1 MERGYPSFLVGM
13 AKGYL
18 RSLPSICQKQNR
30 MKAFFQKIVLWAF
43 LIIGGNMLF
52 PCPSLAQTDT
62 SQKEVFT
69 LYQIDSSRWVEQNG
83 LKYKGVRPRVGLVL
97 SGGGAKGIA
106 HVGVIKV
113 LEELGIP
120 IDYIGGTSMG
130 SIIGGLYAY
139 GYTAHELDSI
149 LTHADWGLLLSDRA
163 DWTDVFYVNK
173 NEYML
178 RLPFGIGNDASS
190 SIVPIGFLRGQH
202 INNLFYTLTSQAYK
216 SKTFKE
222 FNIPFFCV
230 GANIVNGQAAYLDS
244 GNLAVAM
251 RASMAVPGVFS
262 PVNID
267 TMVLVDGGVL
277 NNFPV
282 DKILEKGVDIVIG
295 ADVGFSYAG
304 ADNMGSFMDVLEEVI
319 FMGSKNR
326 VMDNRKACRVLIRP
340 NMKGYTT
347 TSFSKTDSLMAR
359 GEAAARSPEIYAKLK
374 QLAEELSEYEPEP
387 PKEKKPYLPP
397 EAVFISQIE
406 YTGLKKYNQ
415 GYINQFLQVESG
427 KWVRLSEITNG
438 IDRLYGSNVFRS
450 VSYEF
455 KQDTGF
461 QDGTVLVVNVD
472 EAPSNAFNLGIRYD
486 NTRAAALLAGV
497 EFRNLG
503 FKNSLLTLDVELSK
517 LSKAS
522 LDYTVMPDWRPR
534 KNKYSVWL
542 PSLGIGLD
550 YYHINGYLYRNPESP
565 GNRTSEIRSNL
576 YRARIYGQS
585 NWKLNI
591 LGLGIAYEYGNNR
604 EWISSAIDRQDVF
617 NNGYIYPYFYY
628 RHNSFNQKHY
638 PTKGSRM
645 NLEVSFPVQVGS
657 EHGKNIAKHFL
668 SAYWTADFAIQAG
681 KRVTFYPGFSLGSI
695 VFRSSSIIP
704 IQYQFFQGGCA
715 YIEGVYSSMLPGV
728 QFGQSSG
735 YQLANIRLTAQIMLI
750 KNLYLSFRGGIGKA
764 EYEIIDMIRDFDHI
778 IYGGN
783 VGISY
788 NTPIGPVGLSF
799 QTSNIHKFNIFLNI
813 GYWF

>member
-1 MERGYPSFLVGM
+1 MLWTILFLGGCPWFLHPSH
-13 AKGYL
+13 
-18 RSLPSICQKQNR
+18 
-30 MKAFFQKIVLWAF
+30 
-43 LIIGGNMLF
+43 
-52 PCPSLAQTDT
+52 AQTGT
-62 SQKEVFT
+62 QQEEIFS
-69 LYQIDSSRWVEQNG
+69 LYQTDSSRWTENTK
-83 LKYKGVRPRVGLVL
+83 LNYKGIRPRVGLVL

-163 DWTDVFYVNK
+163 EWTDVFYVNK
-173 NEYML
+173 KEYML
-178 RLPFGIGNDASS
+178 RLPFGLGGDASS
-190 SIVPIGFLRGQH
+190 SIVPVGFLRGQH

-230 GANIVNGQAAYLDS
+230 GANIVNGQAAYIDS
-244 GNLAVAM
+244 GNLATAM

-262 PVNID
+262 PVVID

-282 DKILEKGVDIVIG
+282 DKMLEQGIDIVIG
-295 ADVGFSYAG
+295 VDVGFSYAG
-304 ADNMGSFMDVLEEVI
+304 ADNMSSFMDVLEEVI

-326 VMDNRKACRVLIRP
+326 VMDNREACRVLIRP
-340 NMKGYTT
+340 DMKGYTT
-347 TSFSKTDSLMAR
+347 TSFSKADSLMAR
-359 GEAAARSPEIYAKLK
+359 GEEAARSPEIYAQLKKL
-374 QLAEELSEYEPEP
+374 ATELSEYEPEP

-397 EAVFISQIE
+397 EAVFISKIE
-406 YTGLKKYNQ
+406 YSGLKKYSQ
-415 GYINQFLQVESG
+415 GYINQFLQVEAG
-427 KWVRLSEITNG
+427 KWTRLPDITDG
-438 IDRLYGSNVFRS
+438 INRLYGSNVFRS

-455 KQDTGF
+455 RQDTSF

-503 FKNSLLTLDVELSK
+503 FKNSLLTLDAELSK
-517 LSKAS
+517 MSMAS
-522 LDYTVMPDWRPR
+522 IDYTVMPDWRPR

-542 PSLGIGLD
+542 PSLGVGFD

-565 GNRTSEIRSNL
+565 SSRTSEIRTNL

-591 LGLGIAYEYGNNR
+591 LGLGIAYEYGNNQ

-617 NNGYIYPYFYY
+617 NNGYVYPYFYY
-628 RHNSFNQKHY
+628 KHNSFNQKYY

-645 NLEVSFPVQVGS
+645 NLEISFPIRVGS
-657 EHGKNIAKHFL
+657 EPVPDIASHFL
-668 SAYWTADFAIQAG
+668 SAYWTADFAFQAG
-681 KRVTFYPGFSLGSI
+681 KRVTFYPGFSIGTILFRSASI
-695 VFRSSSIIP
+695 VP

-715 YIEGVYSSMLPGV
+715 PVAGLHSSLLPGV

-735 YQLANIRLTAQIMLI
+735 YQLASIRLSAQIMLI
-750 KNLYLSFRGGIGKA
+750 KNLYLSVRGGIGKA
-764 EYEIIDMIRDFDHI
+764 EYEILDMIRDFDHI
-778 IYGGN
+778 VYGGN
-783 VGISY
+783 IGISY

-799 QTSNIHKFNIFLNI
+799 QTSNVHKFNLFINI

>member
-1 MERGYPSFLVGM
+1 
-13 AKGYL
+13 
-18 RSLPSICQKQNR
+18 
-30 MKAFFQKIVLWAF
+30 MKTFFRTVLLWASM
-43 LIIGGNMLF
+43 LLPGIGICSDNAYAHAD
-52 PCPSLAQTDT
+52 SL
-62 SQKEVFT
+62 QKEETFT
-69 LYQIDSSRWVEQNG
+69 IYQLDSSRWSHTQNTHF
-83 LKYKGVRPRVGLVL
+83 KGTRPRVGLVL

-139 GYTAHELDSI
+139 GYSAHELDSI

-178 RLPFGIGNDASS
+178 RLPFGIGEDANS
-190 SIVPIGFLRGQH
+190 SIVPVGFLRGQH
-202 INNLFYTLTSQAYK
+202 INTLFYTLTSQAYK

-262 PVNID
+262 PVKID

-282 DKILEKGVDIVIG
+282 DKIIEQGVDIVIG
-295 ADVGFSYAG
+295 VDVGFSYAG
-304 ADNMGSFMDVLEEVI
+304 TDNMNSFMDVLEEVI

-347 TSFSKTDSLMAR
+347 TSFSKADSLMAR
-359 GEAAARSPEIYAKLK
+359 GEAAARAPEIYAQLK

-397 EAVFISQIE
+397 EAVFISKIE
-406 YTGLKKYNQ
+406 YSGLKKYNRFFV
-415 GYINQFLQVESG
+415 NQFLQIESG
-427 KWVRLSEITNG
+427 KWTRLSDITDG

-455 KQDTGF
+455 VQDSSF
-461 QDGTVLVVNVD
+461 HDGTILIINVD
-472 EAPSNAFNLGIRYD
+472 EAPSNAFNLGLRYD

-503 FKNSLLTLDVELSK
+503 FKNSLLTLDVELSRM
-517 LSKAS
+517 SMAS
-522 LDYTVMPDWRPR
+522 FDYTVMPDWRPR

-550 YYHINGYLYRNPESP
+550 YYHINGYLYRNTESP
-565 GNRTSEIRSNL
+565 SSRTSEIRSNL

-591 LGLGIAYEYGNNR
+591 LGIGIAYEYGNNQ
-604 EWISSAIDRQDVF
+604 EWISSAIDRRDVF

-628 RHNSFNQKHY
+628 RHNSFNQKYY

-645 NLEVSFPVQVGS
+645 NLEVSFPVRVGS
-657 EHGKNIAKHFL
+657 DPLPNISSHFL
-668 SAYWTADFAIQAG
+668 SAYWTGDFAIQSG
-681 KRVTFYPGFSLGSI
+681 KRLTFYPGFSIGTIL
-695 VFRSSSIIP
+695 FRSDATIP

-715 YIEGVYSSMLPGV
+715 NIDGIYSSMLPGI

-735 YQLANIRLTAQIMLI
+735 YHIVNARISAQIMII
-750 KNLYLSFRGGIGKA
+750 KNLYLSIRGGIGKA
-764 EYEIIDMIRDFDHI
+764 EYEIIDMIRNFDHL

-783 VGISY
+783 LGISY